1 MAGRIKDEDVKAV
14 RDAVPIDAVVSE
26 YLQLKNAGGGN
37 LKGLCPFH
45 DEKSPSFQVSPSK
58 GLYHC
63 LAGETRVLTW
73 DGVREIRELAGGSHR
88 VLTRSG
94 NWYEA
99 PFRSFGTQALLK
111 VTLGRNG
118 QRKEIFATAEHRWFV
133 RSGTNRYNTREVV
146 TKDLKPEHRLSY
158 VFPGSRVQQTTPSP
172 FGIAHGITFGD
183 GTLNDTGSM
192 AQLDPV
198 KDAELLRWFPNST
211 IVESPR
217 QIVVHHL
224 PKFFKSLPPL
234 DESVPYLYGWLAG
247 YVAADGH
254 VAEDGTVS
262 LNCASRETLEYV
274 RTVATRLGIGTYG
287 ITQQTR
293 EGFPGREPSAIF
305 RVHFIHEDLTEE
317 FFLNSGHRKRYLDS
331 AKQLVRRG
339 WTVKSVEPTDRVEE
353 VYCATVEQGAA
364 FVLEDNI
371 LTGNCFGCGEGG
383 DTLAFVMKVD
393 HLSFTEAVE
402 RLAGQAGITLRY
414 EEGSHVPGR
423 QQGERIRLVEAHK
436 AAALFYVEQLGG
448 AEAEIG
454 RRFLAERGFDQAAAE
469 HFGVG
474 YAPAGWDHLVRFLRG
489 KGFSDK
495 ELITA
500 GLASESRRG
509 GAIDRFRGR
518 LIWPIRD
525 ITGEVIG
532 FGARKLR
539 DDDQGPKYL
548 NTSETP
554 LYRKSQ
560 VLYGIDLAKKE
571 IARTGRAVVVEGYT
585 DVMACHLAGV
595 TTAIATCGTSFGGD
609 HIKILRRLLM
619 DNSGAEVVFTFDGD
633 EAGQKAALRAFED
646 DQKFAAE
653 TSIAITPGG
662 MDPCELRLAEGDAA
676 VQRLIEGRTPL
687 FAFALRSIVA
697 RYNLDTDEGRV
708 AAVDAAVAVVAAIK
722 NQALRDRYAIRLV
735 GMAGIASQS
744 EEQSVIRRVRAMAR
758 ARAAGGGSTTGR
770 PEYGRQGGGG
780 YQSGGYAGGGQ
791 GSAAPAQNAAR
802 GPRLDLRSP
811 AHRVEREL
819 LKLALQYPKLVSP
832 AFDAYGEDEFTGPPY
847 IAVRRVISEAGGVE
861 QADGDYLV
869 RVRDAAP
876 DDSVRMM
883 VTELAVEPV
892 MHKSPEFYA
901 GQVLVDVR
909 LNAVKRRVAQVQ
921 ATIAR
926 LDAQGVPDG
935 VPEVAAA
942 QSELWALQQYG
953 QRLRELGAAGL

>member
-63 LAGETRVLTW
+63 
-73 DGVREIRELAGGSHR
+73 
-88 VLTRSG
+88 
-94 NWYEA
+94 
-99 PFRSFGTQALLK
+99 
-111 VTLGRNG
+111 
-118 QRKEIFATAEHRWFV
+118 
-133 RSGTNRYNTREVV
+133 
-146 TKDLKPEHRLSY
+146 
-158 VFPGSRVQQTTPSP
+158 
-172 FGIAHGITFGD
+172 
-183 GTLNDTGSM
+183 
-192 AQLDPV
+192 
-198 KDAELLRWFPNST
+198 
-211 IVESPR
+211 
-217 QIVVHHL
+217 
-224 PKFFKSLPPL
+224 
-234 DESVPYLYGWLAG
+234 
-247 YVAADGH
+247 
-254 VAEDGTVS
+254 
-262 LNCASRETLEYV
+262 
-274 RTVATRLGIGTYG
+274 
-287 ITQQTR
+287 
-293 EGFPGREPSAIF
+293 
-305 RVHFIHEDLTEE
+305 
-317 FFLNSGHRKRYLDS
+317 
-331 AKQLVRRG
+331 
-339 WTVKSVEPTDRVEE
+339 
-353 VYCATVEQGAA
+353 
-364 FVLEDNI
+364 
-371 LTGNCFGCGEGG
+371 FGCGEGG
-383 DTLAFVMKVD
+383 DTLAFVMKLD

-402 RLAGQAGITLRY
+402 RLAAQAGITLRY
-414 EEGSHVPGR
+414 EDGGYANTGR
-423 QQGERIRLVEAHK
+423 QQGERIRLVEAHR

-454 RRFLAERGFDQAAAE
+454 RAFLAARGFDQAAAE

-489 KGFSDK
+489 KGFTDR
-495 ELITA
+495 ELITS

-539 DDDQGPKYL
+539 EDDQGPKYL
-548 NTSETP
+548 NTPETP
-554 LYRKSQ
+554 LYKKSQ

-595 TTAIATCGTSFGGD
+595 TTAIATCGTAFGGD

-619 DNSGAEVVFTFDGD
+619 DNSTAEVVFTFDGD

-676 VQRLIEGRTPL
+676 VQRLMDERTPL
-687 FAFALRSIVA
+687 FAFALRSMVA

-708 AAVDAAVAVVAAIK
+708 AAVDAAVPVVAAIK
-722 NQALRDRYAIRLV
+722 NQALRDRYAIRLI
-735 GMAGIASQS
+735 GMAGIGTQA
-744 EEQSVIRRVRAMAR
+744 EEQSIIRRVRAMSR
-758 ARAAGGGSTTGR
+758 ARAAGSGSTGNR
-770 PEYGRQGGGG
+770 PQYGREGGGR
-780 YQSGGYAGGGQ
+780 GGPYAGGPDRQ
-791 GSAAPAQNAAR
+791 PAGPPMQNSPR

-819 LKLALQYPKLVSP
+819 LKLALQQPKLVSP

-847 IAVRRVISEAGGVE
+847 AAVRRLIAEAGGVE
-861 QADGDYLV
+861 AADADYLT

-876 DDSVRMM
+876 DDTVRSM

-892 MHKSPEFYA
+892 MHKAPEFYA
-901 GQVLVDVR
+901 GEVLVSVR
-909 LNAVKRRVAQVQ
+909 LNAVKRRLAEVHGKQ
-921 ATIAR
+921 AR
-926 LDAQGVPDG
+926 LAAQGVRHDAA
-935 VPEVAAA
+935 EMVA
-942 QSELWALQQYG
+942 SLGESWALEQYA
-953 QRLRELGAAGL
+953 QRLRQSGAAGL